1 MVATIT
7 LAEYAKRHG
16 LAHSTVRRKVLRG
29 NLKAQKSG
37 KIWLIDEDEPYIDH
51 RTKEFYQE
59 SDYYKKRL
67 EAAAERKSLE
77 RPKRKYTRRKKD
89 QQ

>member
-1 MVATIT
+1 MAIIT
-7 LAEYAKRHG
+7 LAEYAKRRG

-29 NLKAQKSG
+29 NLNATKSG

-51 RTKEFYQE
+51 RTKDFYKQ

-67 EAAAERKSLE
+67 EKAEE
-77 RPKRKYTRRKKD
+77 REPKNSEEN